1 MTWPLAERRRRRS
14 EDRQLALRYQL
25 ESAQNRGGLE
35 AVALA
40 DADGLILASAGE
52 AGVCEELGAFAPLVA
67 KSALG
72 MRLPPMLRGGDV
84 AVRSI
89 PAYGQN
95 LYLACVGGGVARDAV
110 MGHSVSGVARILTTN

>member
-35 AVALA
+35 ALALA
-40 DADGLILASAGE
+40 DADGLILASVGE
-52 AGVCEELGAFAPLVA
+52 SEVCEELGAFAPLVA
-67 KSALG
+67 RSALG

-84 AVRSI
+84 AVRSVST
-89 PAYGQN
+89 YGQK

-110 MGHSVSGVARILTTN
+110 MGHSVSGVERILTTN